1 MPISLFIITLLVA
14 INLKLYCSIYFNEFF
29 LYHFRQG
36 NLYLKMIYIK
46 KETSLDSPVFNPSL
60 QNTESRGEIS
70 CDHVDNKC
78 TNEDNNV
85 TKS

>member
-1 MPISLFIITLLVA
+1 MKFFISFSSRKFI
-14 INLKLYCSIYFNEFF
+14 LKN
-29 LYHFRQG
+29 
-36 NLYLKMIYIK
+36 YIHK